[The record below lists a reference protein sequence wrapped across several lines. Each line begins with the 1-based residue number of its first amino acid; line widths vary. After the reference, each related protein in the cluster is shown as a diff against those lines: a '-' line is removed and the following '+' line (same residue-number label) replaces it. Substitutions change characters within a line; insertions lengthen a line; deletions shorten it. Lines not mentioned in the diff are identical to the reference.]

1 VCFVYCLCNTCEVCD
16 STGPVLFHWSGPVG
30 PDLVSLFACGTRKRM
45 ARSGLASEKERAHY
59 SLVIILV
66 LLLLHSIALEDM
78 LLLLL

>member
-1 VCFVYCLCNTCEVCD
+1 
-16 STGPVLFHWSGPVG
+16 
-30 PDLVSLFACGTRKRM
+30 M